1 MITTALLGN
10 PNVVKPPFLINLPA
24 LINML
29 ETGQV

>member
-10 PNVVKPPFLINLPA
+10 PNVGKTSLLINLPDP
-24 LINML
+24 INML